1 VAEAAEAV
9 EEAAEAVV
17 VVPVRDRG
25 SEEPGRQ
32 LRRHPP
38 RCKTG
43 GRCGC

>member
-1 VAEAAEAV
+1 MAEAAEAV

-25 SEEPGRQ
+25 SEEPGR
-32 LRRHPP
+32 HPP